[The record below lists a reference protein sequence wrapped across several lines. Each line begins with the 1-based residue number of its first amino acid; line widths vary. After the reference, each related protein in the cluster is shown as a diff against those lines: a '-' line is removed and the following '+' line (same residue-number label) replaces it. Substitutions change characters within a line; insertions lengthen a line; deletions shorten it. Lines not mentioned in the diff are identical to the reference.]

1 MFFKKKAESR
11 FQFAHSVDPIKSCD
25 WDEIEVPAKIQDLIE
40 RNIRTLSNSISNKSE
55 NNNSGYILNQMTN
68 TLDLKEL
75 KERWLTK
82 KEYFLLKNERNTAP
96 NMQSLESPRN
106 RVGTQQNEKTY

>member
-1 MFFKKKAESR
+1 
-11 FQFAHSVDPIKSCD
+11 
-25 WDEIEVPAKIQDLIE
+25 
-40 RNIRTLSNSISNKSE
+40 
-55 NNNSGYILNQMTN
+55 MTN
-68 TLDLKEL
+68 TLDLKAL

-106 RVGTQQNEKTY
+106 RVGTQ